1 MKIIKTT
8 LNIRKRPK
16 KTWACET
23 IARNN
28 SKTDYGRNYSFGS
41 YVCLHVGLHQ
51 VSSDGGADD
60 SKTGCNGAAGV
71 AVVRLTA
78 WRVGKHGNFKL
89 ARQLI
94 RTLVCST
101 LALCFNDAASV
112 VTVATI
118 LFDDSG
124 LAGGVTSSR
133 IAFKGRDG
141 ANHDKKKE
149 ALQILDL
156 CECIIYWH
164 WHSIDFLHIR
174 PRIFAIQFKRMLKM
188 IKIYI
193 TYKRSQIPLPM
204 STMIF
209 SFCEAEAFYRLS
221 PPGCLGKS
229 PSYNEMLVVRWS
241 QCEQWVNR
249 N

>member
-193 TYKRSQIPLPM
+193 TYKEVKFLCPWVPWFFPFARPRLFIACHPLGV
-204 STMIF
+204 SGKVLATMK
-209 SFCEAEAFYRLS
+209 C
-221 PPGCLGKS
+221 
-229 PSYNEMLVVRWS
+229 
-241 QCEQWVNR
+241 
-249 N
+249 